1 MFQII
6 GILTALGVILALP
19 SIPKLKAQNNPVKS
33 NSTHVAE
40 FQKSNAQLHLVTAII
55 DGDTIVVDDNGH
67 EQQVRLL
74 GIDTPELRTL
84 HSKDMCFGQEA
95 TLFTTSAL
103 RYRLVSLESD
113 SKNRDTDDYGR
124 WLRYVDIPVS
134 NGSFIRL
141 NEMLTFGG
149 YAKTMPEYP
158 LSQIQKYRDLE
169 LSARESQKG
178 LWKRCR

>member
-1 MFQII
+1 M
-6 GILTALGVILALP
+6 ILSIMVALP
-19 SIPKLKAQNNPVKS
+19 SIPKLKAQITENTIGTIQVK
-33 NSTHVAE
+33 E
-40 FQKSNAQLHLVTAII
+40 FQKNSPQLYLVTAII

-74 GIDTPELRTL
+74 GIDTPEIRTL

-113 SKNRDTDDYGR
+113 SKNRNTDDYGR

-134 NGSFIRL
+134 NGNFIRL

-149 YAKTMPEYP
+149 YAKTMPEYA
-158 LSQIQKYRDLE
+158 LSQIQKYLDLE
-169 LSARESQKG
+169 SSAREQQKG